1 MDKKCIFA
9 WATSVFHQNYFAIG
23 NVVSRLHILL
33 DPRIVGRPPWTGSHN
48 GGAARRRRAHRRSEA
63 HELGGGG
70 GENAGERENGEV
82 SEGNGGGDS
91 AVVGAAF

>member
-70 GENAGERENGEV
+70 ENAGERENGEV